1 MEIRPASLADRD
13 HILALY
19 HAAFAAEE
27 SELVAQC
34 ALTMLDATGTHS
46 SLVAINDEMIIG
58 HISFSALFSAAS
70 QQCLASILAPLA
82 VHPQRQRAG
91 IGSALIKQGFQM
103 LGEMGIALVFVYGD
117 PAYYGRFGF
126 HQKAA
131 TGFSFPY
138 PLQYPDGMQAVYL
151 ADHQSVT
158 AQALTCVPA
167 LQQATLW

>member
-1 MEIRPASLADRD
+1 MQIRQACAADAGAI
-13 HILALY
+13 HELY
-19 HAAFAAEE
+19 HQAFATEE
-27 SELVAQC
+27 AALVATC
-34 ALTMLDATGTHS
+34 ATTLLAAEGTHC
-46 SLVAINDEMIIG
+46 SLVAINDKMIVG

-70 QQCLASILAPLA
+70 QQCVASILAPLA

-103 LGEMGIALVFVYGD
+103 LGDMGIALVFVYGD

-126 HQKAA
+126 QQKAA
-131 TGFSFPY
+131 TGFTFPY

-151 ADHQSVT
+151 ANHQSVS

-167 LQQATLW
+167 LQQANLW